1 MLDRKNKG
9 GKSLVLRCISAVKYD
24 SRCPF
29 YAKLRRSTKDDMWY
43 ICAGLEMVHNCPEV
57 TASLNHAYV
66 NAMMA
71 LRAMDD
77 TPNVEALDGR
87 NFGDSDLRS
96 TRTITSSEEDERRF
110 IENTSDSI

>member
-9 GKSLVLRCISAVKYD
+9 GKSLVLRCTSAVKYD

-43 ICAGLEMVHNCPEV
+43 ICAGLEMIHNCPEV

-77 TPNVEALDGR
+77 APNVEALERANTGELSSMSI
-87 NFGDSDLRS
+87 N
-96 TRTITSSEEDERRF
+96 ITSEENERGF
-110 IENTSDSI
+110 ADNTIDSI